1 MPLTPS
7 AIRNRRIPITFDYA
21 GEAVSIEYY
30 AARLASLNT
39 ARFEQLQADLEGI
52 TDEHEAAGKVADI
65 LLDAVASWDLA
76 EDDGAAM
83 PLSRHRLVTL
93 IADEEGTDLVTDMLA
108 AIAED
113 VRQRKGMGT
122 PTPAP
127 SGATSSRKAASTS
140 GESAASRRN
149 TR

>member
-7 AIRNRRIPITFDYA
+7 AIRNRRISLTFDYA
-21 GEAVSIEYY
+21 GEPVTIEYY

-39 ARFEQLQADLEGI
+39 ARFEQLQADLADI
-52 TDEHEAAGKVADI
+52 TDEHEAAALVADV

-76 EDDGAAM
+76 EDDGAPM
-83 PLSRHRLVTL
+83 PLTRERLVQL

-127 SGATSSRKAASTS
+127 SAGISSPTGASTRGAMAASK
-140 GESAASRRN
+140 RN